1 MNELKLAAKVAV
13 VTGAASGIGRS
24 IAQNLVGAG
33 ARVVGVDRNSEGVRE
48 ACSRLDGEV
57 LALGIDLTED
67 DAPSRI
73 VEAAVERFGSVD
85 VLVNCAGIFPST
97 PALEISRNEWERVL
111 SINLRAPFLCSQ
123 EIVRWAVSNRR
134 VASIVNVASSAGVV
148 ARPGVAHYC
157 ASKAALI
164 MLTKALAVEWAE
176 HGIRVNAVAPGLVE
190 TPGVTELIS
199 TEQGREEHR
208 RKIARIPLARP
219 GEQREIAEA
228 VLYLTSASYVTGE
241 TLFVDGGYSAGRTFR
256 D

>member
-67 DAPSRI
+67 DAPSKI
-73 VEAAVERFGSVD
+73 VEAAVERFGSVN

-97 PALEISRNEWERVL
+97 PALEISRNEWERVF

-123 EIVRWAVSNRR
+123 EIVRWAVSNGRI
-134 VASIVNVASSAGVV
+134 ASIVNVASSAGVV

-164 MLTKALAVEWAE
+164 MLTKALAVEWAG

-190 TPGVTELIS
+190 TPGVTELTS

-219 GEQREIAEA
+219 GEPREIAEA

>member
-1 MNELKLAAKVAV
+1 
-13 VTGAASGIGRS
+13 
-24 IAQNLVGAG
+24 
-33 ARVVGVDRNSEGVRE
+33 
-48 ACSRLDGEV
+48 
-57 LALGIDLTED
+57 LGIDLTED
-67 DAPSRI
+67 DTPSRI
-73 VEAAVERFGSVD
+73 VEAAVERFGSVN

-97 PALEISRNEWERVL
+97 PALEISPNEWERVF

-123 EIVRWAVSNRR
+123 EIVRWAVSNGR

-190 TPGVTELIS
+190 TPGVTELTS

-208 RKIARIPLARP
+208 RKIARIPLTRP
-219 GEQREIAEA
+219 GEPREIAEA

>member
-1 MNELKLAAKVAV
+1 VSELKLAAKVAV

-24 IAQNLVGAG
+24 IAQGMVEAG
-33 ARVVGVDRNSEGVRE
+33 ARVVGVDRDSEGVRQ
-48 ACSRLDGEV
+48 AGYRLEREM
-57 LALGIDLTED
+57 LPLGIDLTED

-73 VEAAVERFGSVD
+73 VEAALERFGSID

-97 PALEISRNEWERVL
+97 PALEISRDEWERVFG
-111 SINLRAPFLCSQ
+111 INLRAPFLCSQ
-123 EIVRWAVSNRR
+123 EIVRWAVRNGRSC
-134 VASIVNVASSAGVV
+134 SIVNVASSAGVV

-190 TPGVTELIS
+190 TPGVAELIS
-199 TEQGREEHR
+199 TEQGQEEHH
-208 RKIARIPLARP
+208 RKIDRIPLARP
-219 GEQREIAEA
+219 GEPREIAEA

-241 TLFVDGGYSAGRTFR
+241 TLFVDGGYAAGRTLR

>member
-73 VEAAVERFGSVD
+73 VEAAVERFGSVN

-97 PALEISRNEWERVL
+97 PALEISRNEWERVF

-123 EIVRWAVSNRR
+123 EIVRWAVSNGR

-176 HGIRVNAVAPGLVE
+176 HGMRVNAVAPGLVE
-190 TPGVTELIS
+190 TPGVTELTS

-208 RKIARIPLARP
+208 RKIARIPLTRP
-219 GEQREIAEA
+219 GEPREIAEA

>member
-73 VEAAVERFGSVD
+73 VEAAVERFGSVN

-97 PALEISRNEWERVL
+97 PALEISRNEWERVF

-123 EIVRWAVSNRR
+123 EIVRWAVSNGRI
-134 VASIVNVASSAGVV
+134 ASIVNVASSAGVV

-190 TPGVTELIS
+190 TPGVTELTS

-219 GEQREIAEA
+219 GEPREIAEA

>member
-1 MNELKLAAKVAV
+1 MNEPKLAGKVAV

-24 IAQNLVGAG
+24 IAQGMVRAG

-48 ACSRLDGEV
+48 ACSRLDGEM
-57 LALGIDLTED
+57 LALGLDLTED

-73 VEAAVERFGSVD
+73 VEASVEGFGSVD

-97 PALEISRNEWERVL
+97 PALEISRNEWDRVL
-111 SINLRAPFLCSQ
+111 GINLRAPFLCSQ
-123 EIVRWAVSNRR
+123 EMVRWVVSNGREG
-134 VASIVNVASSAGVV
+134 SIVNVASSAGVV

-176 HGIRVNAVAPGLVE
+176 RGIRVNAVAPGLVE
-190 TPGVTELIS
+190 TPGVAELTS
-199 TEQGREEHR
+199 TEQGREEHH
-208 RKIARIPLARP
+208 RKIARIPLAHP
-219 GEQREIAEA
+219 GEPQEIAEA

-241 TLFVDGGYSAGRTFR
+241 TLFVDGGYSAGRTLR

>member
-73 VEAAVERFGSVD
+73 VEAAVERFGSVN

-97 PALEISRNEWERVL
+97 PALEISPNEWERVF

-123 EIVRWAVSNRR
+123 EIVRWAVSNGR

-190 TPGVTELIS
+190 TPGVTELTS

-208 RKIARIPLARP
+208 RKIARIPLTRP
-219 GEQREIAEA
+219 GEPREIAEA

>member
-13 VTGAASGIGRS
+13 VTGAASGIGCS

-73 VEAAVERFGSVD
+73 VEAAVERFGSVN

-97 PALEISRNEWERVL
+97 PALEISRNEWERVF

-123 EIVRWAVSNRR
+123 EIVRWAVSNGR

-190 TPGVTELIS
+190 TPGVTELTS

-208 RKIARIPLARP
+208 RKIARIPLTRP
-219 GEQREIAEA
+219 GEPREIAEA

>member
-1 MNELKLAAKVAV
+1 MNESKFAAKVAV

-24 IAQNLVGAG
+24 IAQNMVRAG
-33 ARVVGVDRNSEGVRE
+33 ARVVGVDRNTEGVRE
-48 ACSRLDGEV
+48 AVSQLDGEV
-57 LALGIDLTED
+57 LALGVDLTED
-67 DAPSRI
+67 DAPARI
-73 VEAAVERFGSVD
+73 VDAAVERFGSVD

-97 PALEISRNEWERVL
+97 PALEISRGEWDRVFGV
-111 SINLRAPFLCSQ
+111 NLRAPFLCSR
-123 EIVRWAVSNRR
+123 EMARWAVSNGR
-134 VASIVNVASSAGVV
+134 AGSIVNVASSAGVV

-190 TPGVTELIS
+190 TPGVVELTS

-219 GEQREIAEA
+219 GEPQEIAEA

-241 TLFVDGGYSAGRTFR
+241 TLFVDGGYSAGRTLR

>member
-1 MNELKLAAKVAV
+1 MNDLKLAAKVVV

-24 IAQNLVGAG
+24 IAQNMVEVG
-33 ARVVGVDRNSEGVRE
+33 ARVVGVDRNSEGVRK

-85 VLVNCAGIFPST
+85 TLVNCAGIFPST
-97 PALEISRNEWERVL
+97 PALEISRNEWDRVFG
-111 SINLRAPFLCSQ
+111 INLRAPFLCSQ
-123 EIVRWAVSNRR
+123 KMAQWAVRNER
-134 VASIVNVASSAGVV
+134 AGSIVNVASSAGVV

-190 TPGVTELIS
+190 TPGVTELTS
-199 TEQGREEHR
+199 TEQGWQEHR
-208 RKIARIPLARP
+208 RKIARIPLERP
-219 GEQREIAEA
+219 GEPQEIAAA

-241 TLFVDGGYSAGRTFR
+241 TLFVDGGYSAGRTLR

>member
-97 PALEISRNEWERVL
+97 PALEISRNEWERVF

-123 EIVRWAVSNRR
+123 EIVRWAVSNGR

-190 TPGVTELIS
+190 TPGVTELTS

-219 GEQREIAEA
+219 GEPREIAEA

>member
-1 MNELKLAAKVAV
+1 MTEPKLAAKVAV

-24 IAQNLVGAG
+24 VAQSMVGGG

-97 PALEISRNEWERVL
+97 PALEISRSEWDRVFG
-111 SINLRAPFLCSQ
+111 INLRAPFLCSR
-123 EIVRWAVSNRR
+123 EMVRWAVSNGR
-134 VASIVNVASSAGVV
+134 VGSIVNVASSAGVV

-164 MLTKALAVEWAE
+164 MMTKALAVEWAE

-190 TPGVTELIS
+190 TPGVAELTS

-219 GEQREIAEA
+219 GEPREIAEA

-241 TLFVDGGYSAGRTFR
+241 TLFVDGGYSAGRTLR

>member
-1 MNELKLAAKVAV
+1 VNEPELAAKVAV

-24 IAQNLVGAG
+24 IAQSMVGAG
-33 ARVVGVDRNSEGVRE
+33 ARVVGVDRDSEGVRQ
-48 ACSRLDGEV
+48 ACSRLEGEV
-57 LALGIDLTED
+57 LPLGIDLTED

-73 VEAAVERFGSVD
+73 VEAALERFGSVD

-97 PALEISRNEWERVL
+97 PALEISRNEWERVFG
-111 SINLRAPFLCSQ
+111 INLRAPFLCSQ
-123 EIVRWAVSNRR
+123 EIVRWAVRNGRA
-134 VASIVNVASSAGVV
+134 ASIVNVASSAGVV

-190 TPGVTELIS
+190 TPGVAELIS

-208 RKIARIPLARP
+208 RKIDRIPLARP
-219 GEQREIAEA
+219 GEPHEIAEA

-241 TLFVDGGYSAGRTFR
+241 TLFVDGGYSAGRTLR

>member
-1 MNELKLAAKVAV
+1 MSELKLAAKVAV

-24 IAQNLVGAG
+24 IAQGMVEAG
-33 ARVVGVDRNSEGVRE
+33 ARVVGVDRDPEGVQQGGYRLERE
-48 ACSRLDGEV
+48 MLP
-57 LALGIDLTED
+57 LGIDLTED

-73 VEAAVERFGSVD
+73 VEAALERFGSID

-97 PALEISRNEWERVL
+97 PALEISHDEWDRVFG
-111 SINLRAPFLCSQ
+111 INLRAPFLCSQ
-123 EIVRWAVSNRR
+123 EIVRWAVRNGRSC
-134 VASIVNVASSAGVV
+134 SIVNVASSAGVV

-190 TPGVTELIS
+190 TPGVAELTS
-199 TEQGREEHR
+199 TEQGQEEHH
-208 RKIARIPLARP
+208 RKIDRIPLARP
-219 GEQREIAEA
+219 GEPREIAEA
-228 VLYLTSASYVTGE
+228 VLYLSSASYVTGE
-241 TLFVDGGYSAGRTFR
+241 TLFVDGGYAAGRTLR

>member
-73 VEAAVERFGSVD
+73 VEAAVERFGSVN

-97 PALEISRNEWERVL
+97 PALEISRNEWERVF

-123 EIVRWAVSNRR
+123 EIVRWAVSNGR

-190 TPGVTELIS
+190 TPGVTELTS

-219 GEQREIAEA
+219 GEPREIAEA

>member
-1 MNELKLAAKVAV
+1 MNEPKLAGKVAV

-24 IAQNLVGAG
+24 IAQSMVRAG

-57 LALGIDLTED
+57 LTLGLDLTED

-73 VEAAVERFGSVD
+73 VEASVEGFGSVD

-97 PALEISRNEWERVL
+97 PALEISRNEWDRVL
-111 SINLRAPFLCSQ
+111 GINLRAPFLCSQ
-123 EIVRWAVSNRR
+123 EMVRWVVSNGREG
-134 VASIVNVASSAGVV
+134 SIVNVASSAGVV

-176 HGIRVNAVAPGLVE
+176 RGIRVNAVAPGLVE
-190 TPGVTELIS
+190 TPGVAELTS
-199 TEQGREEHR
+199 TEQGREEHH

-219 GEQREIAEA
+219 GEPQEIAEA

-241 TLFVDGGYSAGRTFR
+241 TLFVDGGYSAGRTLR

>member
-1 MNELKLAAKVAV
+1 MNDLKLAAKVVV

-24 IAQNLVGAG
+24 IAQNMVEVG
-33 ARVVGVDRNSEGVRE
+33 ARVVGVDRNSEGVRK

-67 DAPSRI
+67 EAPARI
-73 VEAAVERFGSVD
+73 VDAAVERFGAVD
-85 VLVNCAGIFPST
+85 VLVNCAGVFPST
-97 PALEISRNEWERVL
+97 PALEISRNEWERVFG
-111 SINLRAPFLCSQ
+111 INLRAPFLCSQ
-123 EIVRWAVSNRR
+123 EMVRWAVSNGHPG
-134 VASIVNVASSAGVV
+134 SIVNVASSAGVV
-148 ARPGVAHYC
+148 ARPRVAHYC

-190 TPGVTELIS
+190 TPGVAELIS
-199 TEQGREEHR
+199 TKQGRDEHV

-219 GEQREIAEA
+219 AEPREIAEA

-241 TLFVDGGYSAGRTFR
+241 TLYVDGGYSAGRTLR

>member
-1 MNELKLAAKVAV
+1 MNEPKLAGKVAI

-24 IAQNLVGAG
+24 IAQSMVRAG

-48 ACSRLDGEV
+48 ACSGLDGEV

-73 VEAAVERFGSVD
+73 VEASVEGFGSVD

-97 PALEISRNEWERVL
+97 PALEISRNEWDRVFG
-111 SINLRAPFLCSQ
+111 INLRAPFLCSQ
-123 EIVRWAVSNRR
+123 EMVRWVVSNGREG
-134 VASIVNVASSAGVV
+134 SIVNVASSAGVV

-164 MLTKALAVEWAE
+164 MLTNALAVEWAE
-176 HGIRVNAVAPGLVE
+176 RGIRVNAVAPGLVE
-190 TPGVTELIS
+190 TPGVAELTS
-199 TEQGREEHR
+199 TEQGREEHH

-219 GEQREIAEA
+219 GEPQEIAEA
-228 VLYLTSASYVTGE
+228 VLYLTSASYATGE
-241 TLFVDGGYSAGRTFR
+241 TLFVDGGYSAGRTLR

>member
-1 MNELKLAAKVAV
+1 MNEPKLAAKVAV

-24 IAQNLVGAG
+24 IAQSMAGAG
-33 ARVVGVDRNSEGVRE
+33 ARVVGVDRDSEGVRE

-57 LALGIDLTED
+57 LSLGIDLTED

-97 PALEISRNEWERVL
+97 PALEISRNEWERVFN
-111 SINLRAPFLCSQ
+111 INLRAPFLCSQ
-123 EIVRWAVSNRR
+123 EMVRWAVSNGR
-134 VASIVNVASSAGVV
+134 AGSIVNVASSAGVV

-164 MLTKALAVEWAE
+164 MLTNALAVEWAE

-190 TPGVTELIS
+190 TPGVAGVTS
-199 TEQGREEHR
+199 TEQGREEHG

-219 GEQREIAEA
+219 GEPREIAEA

-241 TLFVDGGYSAGRTFR
+241 TLFVDGGYSAGRTLR

>member
-1 MNELKLAAKVAV
+1 VNEPELAAKVAV

-24 IAQNLVGAG
+24 IAQSMVGAG
-33 ARVVGVDRNSEGVRE
+33 ARIVGVDRDTEGVRE
-48 ACSRLDGEV
+48 ACSRLEGEV

-67 DAPSRI
+67 DTPSRI
-73 VEAAVERFGSVD
+73 VEAALERFGSVD

-97 PALEISRNEWERVL
+97 SALEISRNEWERVFG
-111 SINLRAPFLCSQ
+111 INLRAPFLCSQ
-123 EIVRWAVSNRR
+123 EIVQWAVRNGRA
-134 VASIVNVASSAGVV
+134 ASIVNVASSAGVV

-190 TPGVTELIS
+190 TPGVAELIS

-208 RKIARIPLARP
+208 RKIDRIPLARP
-219 GEQREIAEA
+219 GEPHEIAEA

-241 TLFVDGGYSAGRTFR
+241 TLFVDGGYSAGRTLR

>member
-1 MNELKLAAKVAV
+1 MNGLNLAAKVAV

-24 IAQNLVGAG
+24 IAQNMVGAG
-33 ARVVGVDRNSEGVRE
+33 ARVVVVDQDSEGVRD
-48 ACSRLDGEV
+48 ACSLLDGEV
-57 LALGIDLTED
+57 LALGMDLTED

-73 VEAAVERFGSVD
+73 VEAAVERFGSVE
-85 VLVNCAGIFPST
+85 VLINCAGIFPST
-97 PALEISRNEWERVL
+97 PALEISRSEWERVFG
-111 SINLRAPFLCSQ
+111 INLRAPFLCSQ
-123 EIVRWAVSNRR
+123 EMVRWAVSYGR
-134 VASIVNVASSAGVV
+134 AGSIVNVASSAGVV

-176 HGIRVNAVAPGLVE
+176 YGIRVNAVAPGLVE
-190 TPGVTELIS
+190 TPGVAELTS
-199 TEQGREEHR
+199 TEQGQEEHR

-219 GEQREIAEA
+219 GEPREIAEA

-241 TLFVDGGYSAGRTFR
+241 TLFVDGGYSAGRTLR

>member
-33 ARVVGVDRNSEGVRE
+33 ARVVGADRNSEGVRE

-97 PALEISRNEWERVL
+97 PALEISRNEWERVF

-123 EIVRWAVSNRR
+123 EIVRWAVSNGR

-164 MLTKALAVEWAE
+164 MLTEALAVEWAE
-176 HGIRVNAVAPGLVE
+176 HGIRVNAIAPGLVE
-190 TPGVTELIS
+190 TPGVTELTS

-219 GEQREIAEA
+219 GKPREIAEA